1 MDRYDEEAEQR
12 SAAVVEVAAR
22 LRTRGIT
29 VTGAERPEELA
40 DLLSA
45 VERFEATVEAHGGD
59 LMVDDLKSVQ
69 PDDSHFV
76 VPRRG
81 ARETVRAYIGRIDEA
96 AALLRRRPPPSTAH
110 SGRTRSPSD
119 WWARG
124 ARPTRSAPRPVAS
137 QPVRSRASRG

>member
-59 LMVDDLKSVQ
+59 LMVDDLKSAQ
-69 PDDSHFV
+69 PDDRHFV

-81 ARETVRAYIGRIDEA
+81 HGETVRAYVTRIDEA
-96 AALLRRRPPPSTAH
+96 AGRLRGH
-110 SGRTRSPSD
+110 
-119 WWARG
+119 
-124 ARPTRSAPRPVAS
+124 PR
-137 QPVRSRASRG
+137 QPD